1 MTPELFRYQNAV
13 HESLRLPNAWG
24 SDGAPDGP
32 GALRLARRNLAA
44 LLATRSAIDA
54 GHGFDDFLGVLE
66 DAKAATPLARAEVR
80 RLAEAAYSLACECH
94 IARRDSEALD
104 ADLVDFAEPWLTARH
119 GSRAGSEWLAKL
131 IELNLRAF
139 EAVLKAQ
146 GVPLADIVSTSH
158 QRRAAAFGRA
168 G

>member
-1 MTPELFRYQNAV
+1 MTPELFRYQDAV
-13 HESLRLPNAWG
+13 HESLRLPNAWA
-24 SDGAPDGP
+24 SDEAPDGP
-32 GALRLARRNLAA
+32 GALRLARRNLAV

-54 GHGFDDFLGVLE
+54 GHDFDDFLAVLE
-66 DAKAATPLARAEVR
+66 DAKALTPLARAEVR
-80 RLAEAAYSLACECH
+80 RLAEAAYSLACERH
-94 IARRDSEALD
+94 TAHRDSEALD
-104 ADLVDFAEPWLTARH
+104 ADLGDFAEQWISARH

-146 GVPLADIVSTSH
+146 GVPLADIVSAS
-158 QRRAAAFGRA
+158 RRRSAAAFGRA

>member
-32 GALRLARRNLAA
+32 GALRLARL
-44 LLATRSAIDA
+44 
-54 GHGFDDFLGVLE
+54 LGVLE